1 MELSLSAW
9 VSVSLL
15 LLGNAL
21 LLYHMVRKSSFEM
34 SERTAAVLTICL
46 NGHRAPS
53 LCDSVA
59 QTSARRRAGLP
70 AQHPVVLCFS
80 PLPPQTG

>member
-1 MELSLSAW
+1 MELSLSTW

-59 QTSARRRAGLP
+59 QTSARRRLGRAGLP
-70 AQHPVVLCFS
+70 ARHPVVLSFS
-80 PLPPQTG
+80 PLPP